1 MTYIDRTIVPHRP
14 EGRSPVSDPDRLP
27 EPSPI
32 GGEPPAPKNTS
43 QNSPARPA
51 APAKPSVLVA
61 PGSDVAAACSAA
73 VQQPAR
79 GPLAR
84 AGLWLRDRARTLLSG
99 PNAPVE
105 PSVLEA
111 SDESGLVAI
120 PATVH
125 ADPLP
130 PVPGQ
135 AHDVSYSLVY
145 DGLPVPPGAVG
156 YLVEHPTGSVVGSR
170 AAARDFRAERGSIVA
185 YIDAYGRVFSAGSL
199 QAVPPARTPDI
210 QFKHYVDRSART
222 GCIEVAVGR
231 GHTARLAEYAENPDG
246 SLVIVGSRV
255 KLGDAA
261 RAASLPLAAA
271 VAFLALWLFPRNEG
285 VSLTSVSVKDTL
297 GHLRTSDLFD
307 ALDAIDS
314 DARQGEDHPLLL
326 PPGILAYMARN
337 LREAGLV
344 HLKAADLA
352 EQDPFAAG
360 GPSVPAPFLNLLGG
374 SRPGG
379 MGDLMAAMRAAFE
392 ASGVP
397 GLAVL
402 GGEGV
407 AEPRVRLVRTSAYA
421 NAFYV
426 GFDRRQVSA
435 EGARKLLEA
444 ESLLNR
450 FVLMVE
456 ELDRVGA
463 VQSAAADQVSQL
475 DTWVV
480 DSITA
485 AAGPYLDGA
494 VPSVA
499 RANTGS
505 PGLDVR
511 LTFARGCE
519 SLRLPYR
526 LEYAFRV
533 DLEAGT
539 LVVDVECPSAVLMPR
554 EAWDAETGSWRLR
567 SYAEREGLATRYAL
581 HLMGVIASVAF
592 WAGEDVHTVGVNC
605 WHGFGSSAGVDE
617 LMVRDDGTVRGTSMN
632 EPACVA
638 TAVFER
644 GGFSA
649 ALATAAQ
656 REGFSADP
664 FGLVEGATHALA
676 LDADGHLGQVK
687 PLLNLEDPG
696 LHPADADL
704 RPELD
709 SRALTPR
716 GSALLHAKEVCDLGI
731 YENTVR
737 KTAAD
742 EVVEA
747 FNEGGDLAAL
757 DAVKDIH
764 DRTENRLMRDAC
776 LRVSEGIAN
785 GAYNGDSKAAIA
797 EAFSDIYGLQAA
809 MTRASKALRSNP
821 EAARAQLEAMVATA
835 DERGWFSDTA
845 TRRYRYFDS
854 YASRVIYSARCPEAA
869 DGRELRLMV
878 DEYYLAHYR
887 LATLL
892 ADSLDHVEE
901 AIVHARR
908 CVEVAPSVTAGHLRL
923 ARCYFCTFDY
933 HSEIDALREALRV
946 AWSPNDVGVALY
958 WLAYAF
964 CMIDEFDAGVA
975 CYGACSRYDA
985 SLAEAAT
992 AEMADFA
999 KRRSANLRSLDEH
1012 EERRVLAAV
1021 GIDLAEVDANIE
1033 FLVQAAGAV
1042 ADVRSYGLARN
1053 LLSSA
1058 EMALHDDAMPPVLES
1073 LEE

>member
-1 MTYIDRTIVPHRP
+1 MS
-14 EGRSPVSDPDRLP
+14 EPDRSS
-27 EPSPI
+27 EPTRI
-32 GGEPPAPKNTS
+32 GGEAPAADIPS
-43 QNSPARPA
+43 PASPARPA
-51 APAKPSVLVA
+51 APTRPSVLAA
-61 PGSDVAAACSAA
+61 PGSDAVVPRVAAQKAPQSEL
-73 VQQPAR
+73 

-84 AGLWLRDRARTLLSG
+84 AGLWLRDRARALLPRAAAPAQPSIPEAPDDSG
-99 PNAPVE
+99 RVTV
-105 PSVLEA
+105 PSTSHV
-111 SDESGLVAI
+111 
-120 PATVH
+120 
-125 ADPLP
+125 DPLP
-130 PVPGQ
+130 RVPGQ
-135 AHDVSYSLVY
+135 PEALSYSLVY

-156 YLVEHPTGSVVGSR
+156 YLVEHPAGFVVGSR
-170 AAARDFRAERGSIVA
+170 AGNGTRPERVSVVA
-185 YIDAYGRVFSAGSL
+185 YIDAYGRVFSAGSF
-199 QAVPPARTPDI
+199 QAVPPARTPDV
-210 QFKHYVDRSART
+210 QFKHYVDRSARA

-231 GHTARLAEYAENPDG
+231 GHMARLAEYAENPDG
-246 SLVIVGSRV
+246 SLTIVGSRV
-255 KLGDAA
+255 ELGNAA
-261 RAASLPLAAA
+261 RTAGLPLAAA

-285 VSLTSVSVKDTL
+285 VSLASVSVKETL
-297 GHLRTSDLFD
+297 GHLRTSDLFEALD
-307 ALDAIDS
+307 ALDA
-314 DARQGEDHPLLL
+314 DARQGEGHPLLL
-326 PPGILAYMARN
+326 PPGILAYTARN

-344 HLKAADLA
+344 NLKASDLA
-352 EQDPFAAG
+352 EHDPFAAG
-360 GPSVPAPFLNLLGG
+360 GPAAPTPFLSLLGG
-374 SRPGG
+374 PRPTGV
-379 MGDLMAAMRAAFE
+379 GDLMAAMRAAFE

-402 GGEGV
+402 GEGI

-426 GFDRRQVSA
+426 GFDRRQVSV

-450 FVLMVE
+450 FVLMVG

-463 VQSAAADQVSQL
+463 VQSATVDQVAQL
-475 DTWVV
+475 DAWVV
-480 DSITA
+480 DSIADA
-485 AAGPYLDGA
+485 ARPYLDGA
-494 VPSVA
+494 VPSVT
-499 RANTGS
+499 RASTGS
-505 PGLDVR
+505 PELDVR

-533 DLEAGT
+533 DLEAAT

-554 EAWDAETGSWRLR
+554 EAWDAETGGWRVR
-567 SYAEREGLATRYAL
+567 GYAEREGLATRYAL
-581 HLMGVIASVAF
+581 HLMGVVAAVAF
-592 WAGEDVHTVGVNC
+592 WAGEGVLTVGVNC

-617 LMVRDDGTVRGTSMN
+617 LMARDDGSLRGTSMN
-632 EPACVA
+632 EPSCVA
-638 TAVFER
+638 SAVFER
-644 GGFSA
+644 GSFLA
-649 ALATAAQ
+649 VLATQAQ

-664 FGLVEGATHALA
+664 FALVDSAAHALA
-676 LDADGHLGQVK
+676 LDADGHLGQVR
-687 PLLNLEDPG
+687 PLLDLEDPG

-747 FNEGGDLAAL
+747 FNVGGDLAAL

-785 GAYNGDSKAAIA
+785 GAYTGDSKAAIA

-809 MTRASKALRSNP
+809 MNRAAQALRTNP
-821 EAARAQLEAMVATA
+821 EAARVQLEAMVAA
-835 DERGWFSDTA
+835 VDERGWFADTP

-854 YASRVIYSARCPEAA
+854 YAARAIYSARCPEAA
-869 DGRELRLMV
+869 DGRELRLMA

-901 AIVHARR
+901 AIAHARR
-908 CVEVAPSVTAGHLRL
+908 CVEVAPSVAAGHLRL

-933 HSEIDALREALRV
+933 RSEIGALREVLRV

-964 CMIDEFDAGVA
+964 CMTDDYDAGFA

-985 SLAEAAT
+985 SLAEAAV

-999 KRRSANLRSLDEH
+999 ARRSVTPRTLDER
-1012 EERRVLAAV
+1012 EERQVLAAV
-1021 GIDLAEVDANIE
+1021 GIDLAAVDANVE
-1033 FLVQAAGAV
+1033 FLVKAAGAV